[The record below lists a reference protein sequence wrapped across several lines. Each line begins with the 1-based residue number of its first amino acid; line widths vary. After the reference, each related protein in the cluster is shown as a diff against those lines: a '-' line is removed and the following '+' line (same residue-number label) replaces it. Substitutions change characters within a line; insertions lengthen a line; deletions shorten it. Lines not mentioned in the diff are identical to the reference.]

1 MAHFAEID
9 SNNKV
14 LRVLVACNI
23 DVANNG
29 GDQSEQAAENFKKV
43 APLSE
48 NGVKWV
54 QTSYNSNFKKRYA
67 SMGGTYDPIKNIFI
81 EPQPYSSWTL
91 NSSGDWEPPS
101 NFPTIVTYGDNVPYL
116 INWDEDSLNW
126 KAVDGQGNK
135 YTWFPNSQSWLVSL

>member
-9 SNNKV
+9 SNNEV

-48 NGVKWV
+48 NGVRWV
-54 QTSYNSNFKKRYA
+54 QTSYNSNFRGKFA
-67 SMGGTYDPIKNIFI
+67 GNGDLYDSNKDAFI
-81 EPQPYSSWTL
+81 ERQPYPSWIL
-91 NSSGDWEPPS
+91 NNNNEWEAPTS
-101 NFPTIVTYGDNVPYL
+101 FPTVLTYGDNVPYML
-116 INWDEDSLNW
+116 AWDEDNLKW
-126 KAVDGQGNK
+126 KGYDKEGNK
-135 YTWFPNSQSWLVSL
+135 YLWYPDSQSWLVSL